1 MEAKKLETRP
11 YAEVVAAMNDT
22 DPVKVREVFKPL
34 QEFTSV
40 TMEIKKAGDTLKA
53 NVPMLAKLAF
63 AFLASG
69 LAKSAAYAGMGD
81 TEALSAFLRLPD
93 KKNGLN
99 RIMPV
104 RNAFRLV
111 ESGQLAE
118 HVFDN
123 LATDTLV
130 ALGEAVKLVNYD
142 LQHPLVLD
150 ALAVIADNADKESKA
165 KRVRALK
172 DRVKKDDKGVVNG
185 YATDEELKAEA
196 EKAKAKPTH
205 ANTLNAHEAADM
217 LTTAHLDVFLAALV
231 ATAQTTGSQEVA
243 DKIVVACAKCGV
255 HLSAKFGREKVN
267 SVFAETVH
275 AAHKAQQEAQAAKDA
290 NLAPGVKLVTAGVAA

>member
-34 QEFTSV
+34 QEYTSV

-172 DRVKKDDKGVVNG
+172 ERVKKDDKGVVNG

-196 EKAKAKPTH
+196 EKAKPTH
-205 ANTLNAHEAADM
+205 ANTLNAHEAADV
-217 LTTAHLDVFLAALV
+217 LTKDHLDVFLAALV
-231 ATAQTTGSQEVA
+231 ATAQTTSAQDVA
-243 DKIVVACAKCGV
+243 DKIIVACAKCGV

-275 AAHKAQQEAQAAKDA
+275 ATHKAQQEAQAAKDA
-290 NLAPGVKLVTAGVAA
+290 KLAPGVKLVTAGVAA